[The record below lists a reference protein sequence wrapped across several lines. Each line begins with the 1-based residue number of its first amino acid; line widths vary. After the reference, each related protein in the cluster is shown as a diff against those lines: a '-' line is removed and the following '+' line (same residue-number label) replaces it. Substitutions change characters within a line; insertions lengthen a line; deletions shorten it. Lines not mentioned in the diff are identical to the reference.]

1 MSKSAVSDPLF
12 DLATL
17 GETMLRLSVPP
28 GDALETSSTAD
39 LHAAGAESN
48 VACALASLGR
58 RVAWA
63 SRLPDNPPGRLIA
76 NAIRA
81 TGVDLSLVEWCDAG
95 RVGTFFVELE
105 APPAPV
111 RVTYD
116 RAGSCATLMSADSID
131 WDKLLSTRLL
141 HLTGITP
148 ALSASCRDVIE
159 QAIARARDARVPI
172 SFDINYR
179 AKLWNAAD
187 AKDVLSPLVRGA
199 DLLFIGQSDAET
211 VFGITGSP
219 EQQLTRL
226 ADLTQ
231 AKRIVLTIGGEG
243 LLAWDNGTTHD
254 QPALPTVI
262 LDRLGAGD
270 ALAAGVIH
278 GWLDNDFPLGLR
290 AGAALASLALRRR
303 GDILCCH
310 KSELADL
317 LSATNDRP
325 RR

>member
-1 MSKSAVSDPLF
+1 MSDPLY
-12 DLATL
+12 DLTTI
-17 GETMLRLSVPP
+17 GETMLRISVPP
-28 GDALETSSTAD
+28 GAPLETSTSAD

-48 VACALASLGR
+48 VAGALASLGR
-58 RVAWA
+58 RAAWA
-63 SRLPDNPPGRLIA
+63 SRLPDNPPGRLVA
-76 NAIRA
+76 GALRA
-81 TGVDLSLVEWCDAG
+81 AGVDLSLVEWCETG

-116 RAGSCATLMSADSID
+116 RAGSCATQMSAESID
-131 WDKLLSTRLL
+131 WKKLLSTRLL

-148 ALSASCRDVIE
+148 ALSQSCRQLTHE
-159 QAIARARDARVPI
+159 AIRRARDASVPI

-179 AKLWNAAD
+179 AKLWSPAD
-187 AKDVLSPLVRGA
+187 AREVLTPLVQGIE
-199 DLLFIGQSDAET
+199 LLFIGQSDAET

-219 EQQLTRL
+219 EQQLSRL
-226 ADLTQ
+226 AELTR

-243 LLAWDNGTTHD
+243 LLAWDNGVTHH

-262 LDRLGAGD
+262 IDRLGAGD

-278 GWLDNDFPLGLR
+278 GWLDNDFALGLR

-303 GDILCCH
+303 GDIVCCRP
-310 KSELADL
+310 SELADL
-317 LSATNDRP
+317 LSAGNDRP